1 MGDTVY
7 TVHSPGAASRYKLS
21 SFHSLNTCF
30 LPSTL
35 SPPPYPL
42 RTKGRLSEQFFFLM
56 SSTGQASSSTY
67 NLKFADA
74 LADYAR
80 ITGIELSTNPFAV
93 ELEQSDSLES
103 ILQLLQEREEAFKKF
118 RNKRRR
124 LIDFVTP
131 CVEVLHAI
139 SETLGEVLS
148 LSAVSCA
155 CHLANFFNVIP
166 VRSTSHRQRLCSLGS
181 MFSSSYVPLIRS
193 STGSIVIN
201 EYARLPVR
209 FHQATMH
216 S

>member
-1 MGDTVY
+1 
-7 TVHSPGAASRYKLS
+7 
-21 SFHSLNTCF
+21 
-30 LPSTL
+30 
-35 SPPPYPL
+35 
-42 RTKGRLSEQFFFLM
+42 M
-56 SSTGQASSSTY
+56 SSTGQGSSSTY
-67 NLKFADA
+67 NSKLFANA
-74 LADYAR
+74 LADYTR
-80 ITGIELSTNPFAV
+80 ITGIDLPTNPFAV

-118 RNKRRR
+118 RNRKRR

-155 CHLANFFNVIP
+155 YHLANFLNVTP

-181 MFSSSYVPLIRS
+181 MFSSSYVPLICS
-193 STGSIVIN
+193 SNGSIVIS